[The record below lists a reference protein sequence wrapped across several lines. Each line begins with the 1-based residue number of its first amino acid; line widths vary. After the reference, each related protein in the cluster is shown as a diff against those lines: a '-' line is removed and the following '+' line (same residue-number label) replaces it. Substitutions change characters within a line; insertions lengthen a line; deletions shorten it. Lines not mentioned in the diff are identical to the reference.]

1 MSGTQRMLLGLWLS
15 VLACI
20 PSTLLAQSQTPE
32 ALWEDFNHYVLIAKP
47 DLALATGQALLDQA
61 DNATLL
67 ATVESSEREDWVNTL
82 ARASKMG
89 EANSEYANLVT
100 VAKTLDDRIQAARIE
115 LSRNPDRIQQDIEL
129 LSQGQRAYR
138 NATQRLA
145 SAGQYAAPQMLA
157 VLLDKDQSRLHP
169 YILSSMVTI
178 GQPLVAPL
186 SAALP
191 DLDPITMSHIAQ
203 VLSEIGYPQALPAMK
218 QVLESPTVDPEAR
231 QVVQVA
237 YDALM
242 ASTRQPTNLSAAEW
256 LLQLGESQYTTAT
269 SANKN
274 IPGYD
279 ASIESGLVWT
289 YGPKIGL
296 IPIIVP
302 GEIYGDVLA
311 MRSSKKA
318 LELNNSL
325 DPALSLYL
333 MANLRRENRLPEDK
347 VDPSYSS
354 DLQPAGF
361 YAMLAGPERLHDV
374 LARAIADTDAELAL
388 DAIEALANTAGTD
401 ALINRG
407 AAKQPLLA
415 ALSYPDRRVRF
426 RAAEALAKVRPSETF
441 PGAHRVTA
449 VLSEAVR
456 QSDARYA
463 LVLADDQDTVNN
475 LLAILGDLGFEAF
488 GGLSMA
494 DVSTD
499 LNLVPG
505 VDLIVTAVKPDMV
518 IQIRNETVNDYKTGS
533 VPILAL
539 QTQEEQVRLGNA
551 LGPNDTRVSSALMS
565 DNTDDLATAVQAATN
580 AYMGSAI
587 SAEESTQ
594 FALTAL
600 RLLREVAVD
609 SDVFNVM
616 EAEPALIQALKDERD
631 EVKVAAAG
639 VLALIDDADAQAAL
653 ADSALSTDGQL
664 QLAMLDHLAES
675 ATYFGNM
682 LEVGTTDR
690 ILDLVE
696 NSDGELA
703 IAAARAHGALSL
715 PTSNA
720 VQLLTK

>member
-15 VLACI
+15 VLACM

-115 LSRNPDRIQQDIEL
+115 LSRDAERIQQDIEL

-145 SAGQYAAPQMLA
+145 SAGQYAAPQILA

-203 VLSEIGYPQALPAMK
+203 VLAEIGYPQALPAMK

-237 YDALM
+237 YNALM
-242 ASTRQPTNLSAAEW
+242 DSTRQPTDLSAAEW

-269 SANKN
+269 SANKD

-333 MANLRRENRLPEDK
+333 MANLRRENRLPEGK

-494 DVSTD
+494 DVSAD

-518 IQIRNETVNDYKTGS
+518 IQIRNDTVSDYKTGS

-539 QTQEEQVRLGNA
+539 QTQEEQYRLGTA
-551 LGPNDTRVSSALMS
+551 LGPDDTRVSSALMS
-565 DNTDDLATAVQAATN
+565 DNADELKSAVQAATN
-580 AYMGSAI
+580 AYMGSAL

-653 ADSALSTDGQL
+653 ADSALSTDGEL

>member
-15 VLACI
+15 VLACM

-115 LSRNPDRIQQDIEL
+115 LSRDAERIQQDIEL

-203 VLSEIGYPQALPAMK
+203 VLAEIGYPQALPAMK

-237 YDALM
+237 YNALM
-242 ASTRQPTNLSAAEW
+242 DSTRQPTDLSAAEW

-269 SANKN
+269 SANKD

-333 MANLRRENRLPEDK
+333 MANLRRENRLPEGK

-494 DVSTD
+494 DVSAD

-518 IQIRNETVNDYKTGS
+518 IQIRNDTVSDYKTGS

-539 QTQEEQVRLGNA
+539 QTQEEQYRLGTA
-551 LGPNDTRVSSALMS
+551 LGPDDTRVSSALMS
-565 DNTDDLATAVQAATN
+565 DNADELKSAVQAATN
-580 AYMGSAI
+580 AYMGSAL

-653 ADSALSTDGQL
+653 ADSALSTDGEL
-664 QLAMLDHLAES
+664 QLAMLDHLAET